1 MCGIV
6 GFFDPDH
13 GVMADA
19 GLVQAMSTKLVHRGP
34 NSYGC
39 FLDRGLG
46 FGFRRLC
53 IIGVNNGDQPLSN
66 EDGSVVSICNGELY
80 QYKEIRKQLKSKGH
94 VFHTDTDAEI
104 LPHLYEEH
112 DMDFLPGLNGQF
124 ALALY
129 DRKKSTLFLARDHFG
144 VNPLFYTFVGRT
156 LVFASEIKAIL
167 EYPGVKWAV
176 NITGLD
182 QVLTFPGLVS
192 PETMFE
198 GIYSLKSGHYLQ
210 YSADGCEVR
219 EYWDVIY
226 PRKEDIQKK
235 HNETY
240 YVERLVE
247 LLFRSTCNRLTADVP
262 VGVYLSGGLD
272 SSLVAALTRKLTP
285 ETSRHSFSISFKG
298 KEMCEGEHQRRMAEA
313 IGSEHHDVVFDGAE
327 VASRLESVLYH
338 TECPLKETYDTACM
352 ALSKT
357 AKGSGVSVVLTG
369 QGADEIF
376 AGYIGYR
383 FDTFNSNGHKTAQP
397 LEEQRLREKLWGDPA
412 VAYEGNYAKSKQTK
426 ALLYSDAVKALLPE
440 RDSCE
445 KLTINKERIWGRH
458 PIHQRSYL
466 DLKLRLADHLLGDH
480 GDRMTM
486 ANAVEGRH
494 PFLDLELMKFAVDLP
509 PEFHLKGFNEKY
521 ILKKA
526 ACPFLPAAIVEREKF
541 GWYAPGSP
549 ALLRTQPTWVE
560 EKISRDKIKK
570 QGYFN
575 PNYVEQLKSRYS
587 QRGFML
593 NQPFES
599 DLLLIVLTF
608 TMFVEMFNMPY
619 LS

>member
-13 GVMADA
+13 GVMADPA
-19 GLVQAMSTKLVHRGP
+19 LVQAMSTKLAHRGP
-34 NSYGC
+34 NAYGC

-46 FGFRRLC
+46 LGFRRLC

-80 QYKEIRKQLKSKGH
+80 QYKQIKRELQRKGH
-94 VFHTDTDAEI
+94 TFHTDSDTEI
-104 LPHLYEEH
+104 LPHLYEEQE
-112 DMDFLPGLNGQF
+112 MSFLPGLNGQF
-124 ALALY
+124 AFALY
-129 DRKKSTLFLARDHFG
+129 DSKKSALFLARDHFG

-167 EYPGVKWAV
+167 EYPGVTRAV

-182 QVLTFPGLVS
+182 QIFTFPGLVS
-192 PETMFE
+192 PETMFA
-198 GIYSLKSGHYLQ
+198 GIYSLKSGHYLR

-219 EYWDVIY
+219 EYWDVVY
-226 PRKEDIQKK
+226 PRKEDIDLN
-235 HNETY
+235 HNEQY
-240 YVERLVE
+240 FAERLSE
-247 LLFRSTCNRLTADVP
+247 LLLRSTCRRLAADVP

-272 SSLVAALTRKLTP
+272 SSLVAALTRELTP
-285 ETSRHSFSISFKG
+285 DISRHSFSISFKG
-298 KEMCEGEHQRRMAEA
+298 EEMCEGEHQKRMADA
-313 IGSEHHDVVFDGAE
+313 ISSEHHDVVFDGAE
-327 VASRLESVLYH
+327 VASRLDSVLYH
-338 TECPLKETYDTACM
+338 TECPLKESYDTACM

-357 AKGSGVSVVLTG
+357 AKANGVSVVLTG

-383 FDTFNSNGHKTAQP
+383 FDTFNSNGHKAVQS
-397 LEEQRLREKLWGDPA
+397 LEEQKLREKLWGDPA

-426 ALLYSDAVKALLPE
+426 ALLYSDAVKALPE
-440 RDSCE
+440 HDSCE
-445 KLTINKERIWGRH
+445 KLAINKERIRGRH

-486 ANAVEGRH
+486 ASAVEGRH
-494 PFLDLELMKFAVDLP
+494 PFLDLEVMKFAVELP
-509 PEFHLKGFNEKY
+509 PELNLNGFNEKY

-526 ACPFLPAAIVEREKF
+526 ARPFLPAAIVEREKF

-549 ALLRTQPTWVE
+549 ALLRSQPRWVE
-560 EKISRDKIKK
+560 ETISRDKIRK

-575 PNYVEQLKSRYS
+575 PDYVEELKCRYS
-587 QRGFML
+587 KRGFML

-599 DLLLIVLTF
+599 DLIMIVLTF
-608 TMFVEMFNMPY
+608 TMLVDMFNLPY
-619 LS
+619 LA

>member
-1 MCGIV
+1 
-6 GFFDPDH
+6 
-13 GVMADA
+13 MADVA
-19 GLVQAMSTKLVHRGP
+19 TIRAMSNKLVHRGP

-39 FLDRGLG
+39 FMDRGLG

-53 IIGVNNGDQPLSN
+53 IIGIANGDQPLSN

-80 QYKEIRKQLKSKGH
+80 RYVEIRKKLQTMGH
-94 VFHTDTDAEI
+94 VFHTDSDTEI

-112 DMDFLPGLNGQF
+112 GMEFLPELNGQF
-124 ALALY
+124 AFALY
-129 DRKKSTLFLARDHFG
+129 DKNKTSLFLARDHFG
-144 VNPLFYTFVGRT
+144 VNPLFYTFVGDT

-167 EYPGVKWAV
+167 QYPGVTKAV

-192 PETMFE
+192 PETMFR
-198 GIYSLKSGHYLQ
+198 GIYSLKSGHYLR
-210 YSADGCEVR
+210 YSPDGLDVK

-226 PRKEDIQKK
+226 PRKSDIPQRQNED
-235 HNETY
+235 Y
-240 YVERLVE
+240 YVDRLTE
-247 LLFRSTCNRLTADVP
+247 LLLRSTCYRLTSDVP

-272 SSLVAALTRKLTP
+272 SSLVAALSQKLTP
-285 ETSRHSFSISFKG
+285 ETTRHSFSISFKG
-298 KEMCEGEHQRRMAEA
+298 EEMCEGAHQRQMAEA
-313 IGSEHHDVVFDGAE
+313 IRLDHHDVAFDGSE
-327 VASRLESVLYH
+327 VASRLEPVIYH
-338 TECPLKETYDTACM
+338 TECPVKETYDTACM

-357 AKGSGVSVVLTG
+357 AKANGVSVVLTG

-383 FDTFNSNGHKTAQP
+383 FDNFNSNGHKKAP
-397 LEEQRLREKLWGDPA
+397 SFVEQRLREKLWGDSS
-412 VAYEGNYAKSKQTK
+412 VAYEDNYLKTKEVKS
-426 ALLYSDAVKALLPE
+426 LLYSQAVRTMLPE
-440 RDSCE
+440 HDSCE
-445 KLTINKERIWGRH
+445 KLAINKDRIRGRH

-480 GDRMTM
+480 GDRMNM

-494 PFLDLELMKFAVDLP
+494 PFLDLELMKFVVQLP
-509 PEFHLKGFNEKY
+509 PELKLNGFNEKY

-526 ACPFLPAAIVEREKF
+526 ARPFLPPLIVEREKF

-549 ALLRTQPTWVE
+549 ALLRNNTAWLE
-560 EKISRDKIKK
+560 DKLSRHKITR

-575 PNYVEQLKSRYS
+575 PDYVELLKCRYS
-587 QRGFML
+587 KRGFML

-599 DLLLIVLTF
+599 DLLMVVLTF
-608 TMFVEMFNMPY
+608 TLMVDLFDLPY